1 MRNQTSRPRV
11 SVPQWD
17 LLVEAIGWMC
27 VGIIELSLSGV
38 INDWLIQY
46 RYKTNMELL
55 KGNMAVALIQAG
67 GFIATALN
75 VRATLVGGGCDDQQ
89 NGFAVDLGSS
99 FLFWFIGQV
108 CITLYALLFQV
119 STCSYDDQ
127 VRRGEEGGLNNL
139 LDL

>member
-1 MRNQTSRPRV
+1 
-11 SVPQWD
+11 
-17 LLVEAIGWMC
+17 MC
-27 VGIIELSLSGV
+27 VGIIELSLSGF
-38 INDWLIQY
+38 INDWLIQF
-46 RYKTNMELL
+46 RYKTNKELL

-108 CITLYALLFQV
+108 CIILYALLFQV

-127 VRRGEEGGLNNL
+127 VRREGGERLK
-139 LDL
+139 